1 LVAACRAATSLA
13 FPLYGALFLA
23 LTVVFIYRRKRQLQG
38 ITFHL
43 SGPEVPVV
51 ILDTVRDA
59 ESRFYR
65 ELGFCRRC
73 VEDLQDV
80 LSFVA
85 PELVYRL
92 NLSVGPYR
100 IKARSVAD
108 LIDEALPTGYLT
120 FEAPPGQTLDA
131 LLAYFSMQPVINQW
145 QAALLLQHLKN
156 QHPVL
161 VTLPWSA
168 IAADRR
174 LIAKLYSGY
183 MGAGGDGA
191 AWRSSAE
198 PGKVARA
205 RMQLGWGR
213 RGEGR
218 LYRRDAE
225 TQRRAERDG
234 RDKDLT
240 TERTEPT
247 GGDERNG

>member
-1 LVAACRAATSLA
+1 MTTVRWSPRAAPRPRLPVALIVVLA

-43 SGPEVPVV
+43 SGPEMPVV
-51 ILDTVRDA
+51 ILDAVRDA

-73 VEDLQDV
+73 VGDLQDV

-131 LLAYFSMQPVINQW
+131 LLTYFSMQPVINQW

-161 VTLPWSA
+161 ATLPWSA

-183 MGAGGDGA
+183 MGAGGDWA

-205 RMQLGWGR
+205 RMQVG
-213 RGEGR
+213 
-218 LYRRDAE
+218 
-225 TQRRAERDG
+225 
-234 RDKDLT
+234 
-240 TERTEPT
+240 
-247 GGDERNG
+247 